1 MVSEARGD
9 GTGGTPFDDASGD
22 DADDGVREALR
33 AVDDALK
40 FASAAWCD
48 VESVRVLVREVAAL
62 RRMAGVEDVRFV
74 DEDGDEV
81 DRELRLETAWAR
93 CRVRVAEAE
102 ALALRREAEGAKE
115 KFRETFG
122 DDASEWLQ
130 ALRVK
135 VDVWEDEMTSRM
147 RGLSTI

>member
-1 MVSEARGD
+1 M
-9 GTGGTPFDDASGD
+9 DDAS
-22 DADDGVREALR
+22 
-33 AVDDALK
+33 K

-81 DRELRLETAWAR
+81 DRELRLESARAR

-102 ALALRREAEGAKE
+102 ALVLRREAEEAKE

-122 DDASEWLQ
+122 DDASEWLK

-135 VDVWEDEMTSRM
+135 VAVWEDEMTSRM